1 MNRIVLVYPPF
12 QFTLPAAWP
21 PVCPPLVI
29 AHLHAAL
36 EAAQAGHVESL
47 DLDLEHSQH
56 GTQRVDNLVEK
67 DAQKIL
73 GLDPTII
80 AMSCKTA
87 QLPFA
92 ALLTRSLKQQKPET
106 KVVMGGWM
114 PTLAPEQTI
123 RLSGCDAVIRGE
135 GEKTFPELAKR
146 INEDKWTVPGVSYR
160 TADGRIVHNPNS
172 KILTTAEL
180 DNIPLPRYDAL
191 PPITA
196 YQPART
202 NYAFTV
208 EASRGCA
215 NHQCIFCWNSTR
227 NCDTTWRAKS
237 PKRVTKEIKYLHDN
251 WGARLFFLSDDSFG
265 AESTWLRGFTSA
277 MRGTFSPGAL
287 AYVASM
293 RVDSIITK
301 GVSLRDLCQSGLRT
315 IFHGVESGSPQMW
328 STLGKNYESAITRAR
343 ILDLASKELA
353 AGIVPIFSFMI
364 GLPNETE
371 RDLDDT
377 ISMCEQ
383 LARLGSLF
391 AFHILAPYQGTELY
405 ERHKNLIEAKDM
417 IKEFGESESFLP
429 EFHTVF
435 GPRLNEFTDY
445 LPDYHWVHPTVPQE
459 TFSQKYHVLDRIV
472 SSEQMSP
479 YKQYDL
485 QRHPEAQ
492 GQLEQD
498 LKQRAKLRSGNK
510 LKDTLRS
517 LRGRKGQL

>member
-12 QFTLPAAWP
+12 QFTPPTAWP
-21 PVCPPLVI
+21 PLCPPLVI

-36 EAAQAGHVESL
+36 EAAQVGQVESL

-56 GTQRVDNLVEK
+56 GTQSVDSLVEK
-67 DAQKIL
+67 DSQRIL

-87 QLPFA
+87 QFPFA
-92 ALLTRSLKQQKPET
+92 ALLTRSLKQQEPKVR
-106 KVVMGGWM
+106 VVMGGWM

-123 RLSGCDAVIRGE
+123 RLSGCDAVVRGE
-135 GEKTFPELAKR
+135 GEKTLPELIKR
-146 INEDKWTVPGVSYR
+146 INEDEWMVPGVSYR
-160 TADGRIVHNPNS
+160 TADARIVHNPNS
-172 KILTTAEL
+172 EVLTATEL

-191 PPITA
+191 PPITS

-202 NYAFTV
+202 NHAFTV

-227 NCDTTWRAKS
+227 NCDATWRAKS
-237 PKRVTKEIKYLHDN
+237 PRRVAKEMKYLYDN
-251 WGARLFFLSDDSFG
+251 WGARLFFFSDDSFG
-265 AESTWLRGFTSA
+265 AESTWLRGFTST
-277 MRGTFSPGAL
+277 MQGTFRPGSL
-287 AYVASM
+287 AYIASM
-293 RVDSIITK
+293 RVDSIIGK
-301 GVSLRDLCQSGLRT
+301 GIALRDLFQSGLRT
-315 IFHGVESGSPQMW
+315 IFHGIESGSPQMW
-328 STLGKNYESAITRAR
+328 NTLGKNYEPVITRER
-343 ILDLASKELA
+343 IFDLASKELA

-371 RDLDDT
+371 QDLDST
-377 ISMCEQ
+377 VSMCEQ

-429 EFHTVF
+429 EFHKVF
-435 GPRLNEFTDY
+435 GTRLNEFTDY
-445 LPDYHWVHPTVPQE
+445 LPDYHWVHPTVPLE
-459 TFSQKYHVLDRIV
+459 TFTQKYHVLDRIV

-485 QRHPEAQ
+485 QRHPEAEHQ
-492 GQLEQD
+492 IEQD
-498 LKQRAKLRSGNK
+498 LKQRAKLTAGNK
-510 LKDTLRS
+510 LKATLRS
-517 LRGRKGQL
+517 LRGKGKR